1 MGANKNILIICTS
14 LNLGGS
20 ERQAV
25 WLANKLTESSYQV
38 FFVSLKDSGILS
50 HELDERVIVKNF
62 KIGKARSIFSKI
74 YYVFLGIAKLIK
86 LSNSNNIGIT
96 ISYLFHSNLVG
107 KLVKKFS
114 RHNNLHI
121 VTFRSDRLSKRDSK
135 ESHIRTFILKNL
147 ILDKKTLVV
156 FNSKTGQRKL
166 NLKGVSQH
174 VIYNSPLNISY
185 KQNKLTNKFVY
196 IGRLDELKNVKSLV
210 LAISSL
216 NKEENIELDIFG
228 KGPELPELK
237 RIVEHNQ
244 LSNAINFK
252 EIDTSISNRL
262 DEYRAL
268 LLVSTHEAFPNVIIE
283 AMNLGVVPIAT
294 KVGDVEWL
302 LDEDRGILIE
312 GFDYHSIAN
321 GINTFLALSSNQKLE
336 MQERGKSFVSSELN
350 EQRIYEQ
357 WLKLI
362 N

>member
-1 MGANKNILIICTS
+1 M
-14 LNLGGS
+14 
-20 ERQAV
+20 
-25 WLANKLTESSYQV
+25 V
-38 FFVSLKDSGILS
+38 FRGQYGY
-50 HELDERVIVKNF
+50 R
-62 KIGKARSIFSKI
+62 A
-74 YYVFLGIAKLIK
+74 IK
-86 LSNSNNIGIT
+86 KS
-96 ISYLFHSNLVG
+96 FWR
-107 KLVKKFS
+107 K
-114 RHNNLHI
+114 
-121 VTFRSDRLSKRDSK
+121 
-135 ESHIRTFILKNL
+135 
-147 ILDKKTLVV
+147 DKKTLVV